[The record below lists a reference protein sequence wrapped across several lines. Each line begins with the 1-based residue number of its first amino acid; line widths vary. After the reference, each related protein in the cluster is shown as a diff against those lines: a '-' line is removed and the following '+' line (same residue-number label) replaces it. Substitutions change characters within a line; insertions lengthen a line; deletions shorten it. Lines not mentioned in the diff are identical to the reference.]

1 MNLKTCSKLLLV
13 IIGAFLIWN
22 GLWYLNKKAY
32 EAYVKDYELYYTAY
46 GKTEDMFQY
55 TVSFPPY
62 PHLQGNFA
70 IGNLE
75 DTLSIIMWPSLFAQ
89 EIKSYGVMLVDQGVT
104 YQIYVDENLDYL
116 EARKNKFLLEE
127 KEIVKN
133 LLTEN
138 KEELIKMLHLA
149 HLEWEI

>member
-22 GLWYLNKKAY
+22 GIWYLNKKAY
-32 EAYVKDYELYYTAY
+32 EAYVKDYELYYTDY

>member
-1 MNLKTCSKLLLV
+1 MLLQMTGLPSFLRLKSILL
-13 IIGAFLIWN
+13 
-22 GLWYLNKKAY
+22 
-32 EAYVKDYELYYTAY
+32 YVYAPH
-46 GKTEDMFQY
+46 
-55 TVSFPPY
+55 FP
-62 PHLQGNFA
+62 N
-70 IGNLE
+70 
-75 DTLSIIMWPSLFAQ
+75 SS
-89 EIKSYGVMLVDQGVT
+89 
-104 YQIYVDENLDYL
+104 VDENLDYL